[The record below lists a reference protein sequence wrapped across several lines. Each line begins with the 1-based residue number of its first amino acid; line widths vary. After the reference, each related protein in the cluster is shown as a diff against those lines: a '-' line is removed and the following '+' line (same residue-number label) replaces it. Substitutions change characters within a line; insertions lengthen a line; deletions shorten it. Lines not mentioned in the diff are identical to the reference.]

1 MLPTPNDIFERT
13 ALIRIQ
19 PTYTIR
25 KLMRGIIGPPVSVLN
40 YFDEAASIE
49 LQRLVRETRFDV
61 VQIEGVHLTKY
72 LPFIRGSRFRPLLL
86 CDWHNIYS
94 ELVRR
99 YGEHNASGL
108 RRRYAFRTA
117 HLLEET
123 ELRLLS
129 ECDAHISV
137 SDLDRLKLQQRAPSA
152 RVYVVENGVDV
163 ELYADDKFEHTSQ
176 NGSDYNAARN
186 ALVFV
191 GSMDYHPNI
200 DAVRYF
206 ANEVWPR
213 IQIQAPQLSFWIV
226 GSKPTTSVR
235 DLNKIKGITVTGTV
249 SDVRPYYR
257 KALAAVVPLRV
268 GGGSRLKI
276 LEAMAAGVPVISTT
290 IGAEGLRAIPGVHL
304 VIADTPEEMFRS
316 VMQLANSRNIWE
328 ALVKAGSELVR
339 AGYDWCVVGSRLY
352 EIHKSLVEKRQD

>member
-1 MLPTPNDIFERT
+1 MLPAPKEIFERSV
-13 ALIRIQ
+13 LVRIK

-72 LPFIRGSRFRPLLL
+72 LPFIRASRFRPLVL

-99 YGEHNASGL
+99 YGEHNESWL
-108 RRRYAFRTA
+108 RRRYALRTA
-117 HLLEET
+117 QLLQDT
-123 ELRLLS
+123 ERKLLS

-137 SDLDRLKLQQRAPSA
+137 SDSDRLALQQRVPSA
-152 RVYVVENGVDV
+152 RIYVVENGVDIGF
-163 ELYADDKFEHTSQ
+163 YATDKFEPTSR
-176 NGSDYNAARN
+176 NGADHNAERN

-213 IQIQAPQLSFWIV
+213 IQLQAPQLSFWIV
-226 GSKPTTSVR
+226 GSKPTTPVR
-235 DLNKIKGITVTGTV
+235 DLNHIKGITVTGTV

-276 LEAMAAGVPVISTT
+276 LEAMAAGVPVVSTT

-304 VIADTPEEMFRS
+304 VIADTPEQMFRS
-316 VMQLANSRNIWE
+316 VMQLANSRNSWD

-352 EIHKSLVEKRQD
+352 EIHKSLVETRQD